1 LRRAMLPERRAG
13 ATLGDMQLGSHL
25 LDTGTATRGA

>member
-13 ATLGDMQLGSHL
+13 ATLGDMQLGSHM
-25 LDTGTATRGA
+25 LDIGAATRGI